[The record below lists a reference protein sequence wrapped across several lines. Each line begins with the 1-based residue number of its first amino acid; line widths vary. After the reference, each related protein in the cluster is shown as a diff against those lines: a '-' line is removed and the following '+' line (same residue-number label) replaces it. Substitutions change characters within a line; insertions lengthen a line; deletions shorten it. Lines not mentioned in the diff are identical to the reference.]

1 MGTARLPARG
11 ARRGTFLIAYPGADL
26 VRRLRNLLTVRL
38 DRRLES
44 DGDRLR
50 WGRAALLA
58 AGLVLLELLLAWQP
72 GARIWMWSATL
83 LAATVGAILC
93 VVAGQRHLRFSLA
106 WYASAGGCLSLFLG
120 FLSRGLQ
127 DYELGRGP
135 IAIGHDDAG
144 FQGAVLFFLAAALGL
159 IRGRSAWLRRTKL
172 ALDVA
177 ILVIAPLVAGLLVAD
192 RWDLNP
198 EQERVWSAALV
209 YATSY
214 AAVCF
219 AMLVATRRVAFSRT
233 GAPEG
238 ALTFAAL
245 MLGLGAACHAAR
257 LVLASGGPR
266 EGQTLWA
273 FGTALVA
280 LAGWRAVRRPG
291 NDTPAAEPVA
301 GEDSRLRL
309 LPAALAALVVAAI
322 AAQQAAA
329 PESPSAALFFGTSS
343 LFWLIVARLLVT
355 LSENRR
361 LVRGM
366 QTADRSQLA
375 LRDLG
380 AALNSSLDPER
391 VWQHIC
397 RMGQDVLRADSTVL
411 WLVDRSAHELVAAE
425 VVGSRREEFL
435 SRRLSLEDR
444 SSLAVRVARSR
455 SPELLQQAADA
466 HRSHPLLT
474 ILRGSQ
480 CLLAVPLRRGQ
491 RAVGVLVFSHSRNP
505 AAFRPE
511 DVARAEVLAN
521 HAAVALRNAELFQY
535 VSRGLDEMSALYEYA
550 RSCDGA
556 GSSEG
561 IARELLV
568 TLGRKIDFLEATVL
582 LADEGLLVSARGLV
596 MRRLAGHAEPS
607 WDVAPARLSPLATRA
622 FRSRESVRAV
632 RGDPDFRP
640 QMPESLAQLAVPL
653 FLRDHAVGVVS
664 LESAGRDA
672 LGEQAE
678 RLVIALAR
686 HAALA
691 IDNLRLVEDAREVA
705 TLKKLDRL
713 KTELLGTVSHE
724 LRTPLAAIKGYATTL
739 LQHDRLKTDL
749 RREFLEV
756 IDAES
761 DRLEELIS
769 NLLDMS
775 RLEAGVLKVDP
786 APVRLGRIVKTAV
799 ERVQHLTQEHRVRLE
814 WRSDPWVM
822 ADVARVLQVV
832 TNLLNNAVKYSPDGG
847 HVRLSGRVENGMLT
861 IAVADS
867 GVGIPPREVAKIF
880 DRFHRIEGD
889 LARRVGGTGLGLAI
903 CRGLVEAHGGRI
915 WVESEPGVGSTF
927 TFSLPLCDPG
937 VS

>member
-1 MGTARLPARG
+1 LLALRLGP
-11 ARRGTFLIAYPGADL
+11 
-26 VRRLRNLLTVRL
+26 
-38 DRRLES
+38 RLES
-44 DGDRLR
+44 LVDRFR
-50 WGRAALLA
+50 WGRPPLLA
-58 AGLVLLELLLAWQP
+58 VSLVLLELLLAWQP
-72 GARIWMWSATL
+72 GGRLWIWSATL
-83 LAATVGAILC
+83 LASGLGAMLC

-106 WYASAGGCLSLFLG
+106 WYASAGGCLSLLLG

-144 FQGAVLFFLAAALGL
+144 FQGAVVFFFAAALGL
-159 IRGRSAWLRRTKL
+159 IRGQSAWLRRTKL

-177 ILVIAPLVAGLLVAD
+177 ILVIAPLVAGLLIAD

-214 AAVCF
+214 AAVCY
-219 AMLVATRRVAFSRT
+219 AMLVATRRVAFSRP
-233 GAPEG
+233 GVPEG
-238 ALTFAAL
+238 ALTLAAL
-245 MLGLGAACHAAR
+245 MLGAAAAFHAAR
-257 LVLASGGPR
+257 IFLASGGPQA
-266 EGQTLWA
+266 GQTLWA
-273 FGTALVA
+273 LGTALVA
-280 LAGWRAVRRPG
+280 LAGWRALRAPG
-291 NDTPAAEPVA
+291 GNAPTAEPVA

-309 LPAALAALVVAAI
+309 VPAVLAALVVAAI
-322 AAQQAAA
+322 AVQQATA

-397 RMGQDVLRADSTVL
+397 RMAQDVLRADSAVL
-411 WLVDRSAHELVAAE
+411 WLVDRSTHELVAAE
-425 VVGSRREEFL
+425 AVGSRREEFL
-435 SRRLSLEDR
+435 NRRLSLEDR
-444 SSLAVRVARSR
+444 SSVAARVARSR
-455 SPELLQQAADA
+455 SPELLQQAAEA
-466 HRSHPLLT
+466 RRSHPLLT
-474 ILRGSQ
+474 VLRGSQ

-491 RAVGVLVFSHSRNP
+491 RAVGVLVFSHTRNP

-521 HAAVALRNAELFQY
+521 QAAVALRNAELFQY
-535 VSRGLDEMSALYEYA
+535 VRRGLDEMSALYEYA

-556 GSSEG
+556 ESSED

-582 LADEGLLVSARGLV
+582 LADGGLLVSARGLV

-607 WDVAPARLSPLATRA
+607 WDVAPARLSPVATRA
-622 FRSRESVRAV
+622 FRSRETVRAV

-640 QMPESLAQLAVPL
+640 QLPDSAAQLGVPL
-653 FLRDHAVGVVS
+653 FLRDYAVGAVT
-664 LESAGRDA
+664 LEAAAPDA
-672 LGEQAE
+672 LGQQAE
-678 RLVIALAR
+678 RLLVALAR

-691 IDNLRLVEDAREVA
+691 IDNLRLVEDARDVA

-739 LQHDRLKTDL
+739 LQHDRLKTDV
-749 RREFLEV
+749 RREFLGV

-761 DRLEELIS
+761 DRLEELIN

-786 APVRLGRIVKTAV
+786 APVKLGRVVKTAV
-799 ERVQHLTQEHRVRLE
+799 ERVQHLTREHRLSLE

-822 ADVARVLQVV
+822 ADVPRVLQVV

-847 HVRLSGRVENGMLT
+847 HVHVSGRVEDDMLT

-867 GVGIPPREVAKIF
+867 GVGIPPREVDKIF
-880 DRFHRIEGD
+880 DRFHRIQGD

-903 CRGLVEAHGGRI
+903 CRGLIEAHGGRI
-915 WVESEPGVGSTF
+915 WVQSEPGVGSTF